1 MTNTVKIIV
10 LSVSFFLLAASVY
23 AIVSIHETIKLEKDG
38 RMLMQHIEVFCAE
51 HGRLP
56 DHSELL
62 DCENNHSV
70 GPFYKKTSDVTYSI
84 YFCLGFDSY
93 YKYDS
98 DNKEWSYFPH
108 QTKIQTMLQRI
119 RKTMTERHAE

>member
-23 AIVSIHETIKLEKDG
+23 AIVSIHETIKMEKDG

-62 DCENNHSV
+62 DCENDHNV
-70 GPFYKKTSDVTYSI
+70 GPFYEKTSDVTYSLEQTTEYLI
-84 YFCLGFDSY
+84 SIL
-93 YKYDS
+93 KYMGS
-98 DNKEWSYFPH
+98 KH
-108 QTKIQTMLQRI
+108 IIMV
-119 RKTMTERHAE
+119 